1 MSFINDSALDI
12 GPTDTGPTDTEPT
25 DTEPKGTGPCYIQTY
40 GDAL

>member
-40 GDAL
+40 SDAL